1 MKKTTLKWGMIRM
14 LTIGWFLPLLV
25 IIVFVMVTVT
35 GKVNSQVKHTVVTSA
50 DKAVEICD
58 MRIEDAITA
67 SKNAS
72 YMPTIKNSYAA
83 YQQNGNQ
90 RQLYENI
97 TLYLEEQYKYN
108 SSFKCTMVYFT
119 SEPNSIYYTYR
130 DREDATYSSIQAFR
144 VRAKEAVQ
152 KKAKEIDTATA
163 FVKVGNSVYM
173 VRNIV
178 NAKFQPMA
186 VIVMELDTEEIF
198 ESLESIWNYENSE
211 VYIDGNLVFGD
222 SGEQTFYSYTD
233 DAVSDITSYK
243 VTRKGAS
250 LVRQTKACRN
260 TVTYGVNLD
269 AVALLEEINSVK
281 FIFIAELLLLVP
293 MVFMILRF
301 FQRRVNRPIH
311 ELTVSA
317 KEIEAG
323 NYGYRIEG
331 KNKDQE
337 FYYLDEAFNQMSK
350 QLKLQFEKIYLE
362 EIALRDAN
370 IMALQSQINPHFL
383 NNTLEIINWE
393 ARMTGNQKVSGMIE
407 ALSTM
412 LEATMNRSGQK
423 LITLEEELNYVDAYL
438 FIIGQRFGEK
448 FEFRKEMEDELLTTM
463 VPRLIIQPIMENAVE
478 HGMNMAQ
485 KGWIHLR
492 IFAAGDKVYIEV
504 KDNGKLMEEEE
515 EKIRMLLSEEF
526 EAKKEKSMSLG
537 IRNVNRRLKIIYGND
552 CGLYFSRSE
561 HDHTIS
567 TIVLKRYTETDAQ

>member
-1 MKKTTLKWGMIRM
+1 MRKTTLKWGMIRM
-14 LTIGWFLPLLV
+14 LTIGWFLPLLA

-35 GKVNSQVKHTVVTSA
+35 GKVNSQVQHTVVTSA

-72 YMPTIKNSYAA
+72 YMPTIKNCYAE
-83 YQQNGNQ
+83 YLQNGNH
-90 RQLYENI
+90 RQLYEKI

-108 SSFKCTMVYFT
+108 SSFKCTMLYFT
-119 SEPNSIYYTYR
+119 SEPDNIYYTYR
-130 DREDATYSSIQAFR
+130 DRADATYSSIQAFQ
-144 VRAKEAVQ
+144 VRAQKLVQ
-152 KKAKEIDTATA
+152 EKAKEIDTATV
-163 FVKVGNSVYM
+163 FMKVGNSVYM

-178 NAKFQPMA
+178 NSKYEPIA
-186 VIVMELDTEEIF
+186 VITMELDTAEIF

-211 VYIDGNLVFGD
+211 VYIDGSLVYGD
-222 SGEQTFYSYTD
+222 ERQGKFWNHTD
-233 DAVSDITSYK
+233 DVVNDTCSYN
-243 VTRKGAS
+243 VTKRGAA

-269 AVALLEEINSVK
+269 SVALLGEINNVK
-281 FIFIAELLLLVP
+281 LIFIAELLFLIP
-293 MVFMILRF
+293 MIFMILHF
-301 FQRRVNRPIH
+301 FQHRVNRPIH
-311 ELTVSA
+311 DLTVSA
-317 KEIEAG
+317 REIENG
-323 NYGYRIEG
+323 NYGYRINC
-331 KNKDQE
+331 KSKDEE
-337 FYYLDEAFNQMSK
+337 FYYLDEAFNQMSE
-350 QLKLQFEKIYLE
+350 QLQLQFEKIYLE

-438 FIIGQRFGEK
+438 FIIAQRFGEK
-448 FEFRKEMEDELLTTM
+448 FEFRKEMDEKLLSTM

-485 KGWIHLR
+485 KGWIQLR
-492 IFAAGDKVYIEV
+492 IFAIEDKVYIEV
-504 KDNGKLMEEEE
+504 KDNGKLTEEEE
-515 EKIRMLLSEEF
+515 NKIQMLLSEDHEMQRG
-526 EAKKEKSMSLG
+526 KSMSLG

-552 CGLYFSRSE
+552 CGLFFTRSE

-567 TIVLKRYTETDAQ
+567 TIVVNRYTETDAQ